1 MQNHKKTFLGV
12 GWKFPPS
19 FDKQDRS
26 VRMVSEEKDIEES
39 LRILLST
46 KPGER
51 VLNLAYGCDMRRFL
65 FEPIDTTTITLMKST
80 IEQAINNY
88 EPRIELDNINI
99 TPDENEPTLIYID
112 IAYTVQLT
120 NTRTNMVF
128 PYYLLEGTE
137 IMDK

>member
-88 EPRIELDNINI
+88 EPRIELNDVNIE
-99 TPDENEPTLIYID
+99 PDDEEPTLIYIAID
-112 IAYTVQLT
+112 YTVQLT

-137 IMDK
+137 ILDK

>member
-88 EPRIELDNINI
+88 EPRIELNDVNIE
-99 TPDENEPTLIYID
+99 PDDEEPTLIYID
-112 IAYTVQLT
+112 ISYTVQLT

-137 IMDK
+137 ILDK

>member
-65 FEPIDTTTITLMKST
+65 FEPIDTTTVTLMKST

-88 EPRIELDNINI
+88 EPRIELNDVNIE
-99 TPDENEPTLIYID
+99 PDDEEPTLIYID
-112 IAYTVQLT
+112 ITYTVQLT

-137 IMDK
+137 ILDK